1 MKSVWSLSILSVLAW
16 SSLALAEPVRVCVS
30 VEPKEWASASAQKTP
45 AVATPAL
52 LSEKSAPQT
61 LPSSA
66 LVVPPSVVTD
76 EAVSAATAPV
86 SHGSVAAE
94 VVAKG
99 QAPVVVGTLV
109 PSLRRAEPMRVPPA
123 PVPSGI
129 DPELYLQRLLA
140 YQVTHH
146 PRYEAV
152 EKDCKQRLVVEL
164 YALDRGFTV
173 FARFSE
179 HAREEKVDHVQTDEF
194 GALADRLVRA
204 LLDDVSV
211 QETLDRENVLR
222 IDSEERIRRVRSQ
235 RHFSLAMGT
244 ALRMGKLPTGRG
256 NDKAETQRRVMSPLA
271 LTIGARNK
279 FRGFALDP
287 FARLEL
293 GTQEYVPGS
302 DQAPGGHVDF
312 AGSGAFGLHFI
323 HYLSPRGIGS
333 PYFGGGSQFELA
345 RYSVTEPGKRGRA
358 GEHDYFLSGGFNADL
373 LVGYEFMRAS
383 SLHFFVQLEGSLPAY
398 AVDSKTRSGG
408 VNSAYVPSVVAQ
420 AGLLL

>member
-1 MKSVWSLSILSVLAW
+1 MKSVWCLSILSVLAL
-16 SSLALAEPVRVCVS
+16 SSPALAAPVRVCVS
-30 VEPKEWASASAQKTP
+30 VEPKQWAATSTQNAA
-45 AVATPAL
+45 AVAPA
-52 LSEKSAPQT
+52 T
-61 LPSSA
+61 LPSETAVSQSLPVA
-66 LVVPPSVVTD
+66 
-76 EAVSAATAPV
+76 AVSASPFPAADPTPGAAAAPV
-86 SHGSVAAE
+86 VQGPVAAE
-94 VVAKG
+94 VVAPVT
-99 QAPVVVGTLV
+99 QPVVVGPLA
-109 PSLRRAEPMRVPPA
+109 PSQRRAEPMRVPPA

-179 HAREEKVDHVQTDEF
+179 HAREEKVDHVHTDEF

-256 NDKAETQRRVMSPLA
+256 NDKVEAQRRVMSPLA

-293 GTQEYVPGS
+293 GTQEYVPAS
-302 DQAPGGHVDF
+302 DAAPGGHVDF
-312 AGSGAFGLHFI
+312 TGSGAFGLHFI

-345 RYSVTEPGKRGRA
+345 RYSVTERGKRGRA

-408 VNSAYVPSVVAQ
+408 VSSAYVPSVVAQ